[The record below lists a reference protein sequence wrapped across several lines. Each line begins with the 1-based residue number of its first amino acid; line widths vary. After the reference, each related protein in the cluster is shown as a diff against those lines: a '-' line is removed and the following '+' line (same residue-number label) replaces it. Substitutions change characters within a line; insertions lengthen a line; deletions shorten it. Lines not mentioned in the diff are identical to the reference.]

1 MLAEIQLNG
10 EAAVRKY
17 AKDLDQWTGDVIVT
31 PAQIEANAR
40 EVPEQVKADIDFAI
54 KQVFDFAQ
62 AQRRSLSEF
71 QVELHPGV
79 TAGQRVLPVNVAGCY
94 APAGR
99 YAHIASA
106 YMGVATAKAAGV
118 KTIIACSGPFRGG
131 PMHPY
136 LLYAF
141 NKAGADIIMT
151 LGGVQ
156 AIATMANGLFTGKP
170 ADVIVGPGNKF
181 VAEAKRTLFGKVG
194 IDVFA
199 GPSEIGIIAD
209 ETADPAIVASDL
221 VGQAEHGHE
230 SPAWLFTT
238 SRSLAEEVMRQVPQL
253 IDLLPPTARD
263 AAGSAWR
270 DYGEVMLCDTR
281 DEVVEISD
289 RYASEHL
296 EVHAKDLDWWLKTL
310 TCYGSL
316 FLGEETTV
324 AYGDKASGPNHV
336 LPTKGAARY
345 SGGLS
350 VHKFLKTF
358 TWQKMTRDA
367 ARDIGLATAR
377 ISRLEGMEA
386 HARTA
391 DDRLAKYFPGQ
402 AFELGEQNTPS
413 EVVERLN
420 TSARR
425 ALATPEV
432 TQQLATQGDVAV
444 GSTSKDFSE
453 FVRAEH
459 RYWADQLTA
468 KVLPMYGGPALVT
481 PHMNRLAEQGVTFLN
496 AYSNNPVCA
505 PSRAAMLTGRLSSKV
520 GCYDNAADFPSSTL
534 TLAHYL
540 RHQGYRTCL
549 SGKMHFVGSEQL
561 HGFEERVTTDIYPSD
576 FGWTADWSQV
586 KQPYSPSRMSLRSVV
601 EAGLC
606 ERNLQ
611 IDYDEEVAYRA
622 EQWLYDRARS
632 PDERPFLLWASF
644 THPHNPFITTRP
656 FWDLYDHDKI

>member
-1 MLAEIQLNG
+1 MATMYLKKADKTPETETATAQQVVNTMLAEIQKNG
-10 EAAVRKY
+10 ESAVQKY
-17 AKDLDQWTGDVIVT
+17 AADLDKWQGPMIVT
-31 PAQIEANAR
+31 PQEIEANAR
-40 EVPEQVKADIDFAI
+40 AVPAQVRADIDFAI

-62 AQRRSLSEF
+62 AQRHSLSEF

-79 TAGQRVLPVNVAGCY
+79 IAGQRVLPVNVAGCY

-136 LLYAF
+136 LMYAF

-156 AIATMANGLFTGKP
+156 AIATMAYGLFTGKP

-181 VAEAKRTLFGKVG
+181 VAEAKRTLYGKVG

-209 ETADPAIVASDL
+209 DTADPAIVASDL

-230 SPAWLFTT
+230 SPAWLFTS
-238 SRSLAEEVMRQVPQL
+238 SRKLAEEVMQRMPLL
-253 IDLLPPTARD
+253 IEALPPTARD
-263 AAGSAWR
+263 AAGAAWR
-270 DYGEVMLCDTR
+270 DYGEVIVCDTR
-281 DEVVEISD
+281 EELVAVSD
-289 RYASEHL
+289 LYASEHL
-296 EVHAKDLDWWLKTL
+296 EVHAAELDWWLANL

-358 TWQKMTRDA
+358 TWQKMSREA

-402 AFELGEQNTPS
+402 TFELGE
-413 EVVERLN
+413 
-420 TSARR
+420 
-425 ALATPEV
+425 
-432 TQQLATQGDVAV
+432 AV
-444 GSTSKDFSE
+444 
-453 FVRAEH
+453 
-459 RYWADQLTA
+459 
-468 KVLPMYGGPALVT
+468 KV
-481 PHMNRLAEQGVTFLN
+481 
-496 AYSNNPVCA
+496 
-505 PSRAAMLTGRLSSKV
+505 
-520 GCYDNAADFPSSTL
+520 
-534 TLAHYL
+534 
-540 RHQGYRTCL
+540 
-549 SGKMHFVGSEQL
+549 
-561 HGFEERVTTDIYPSD
+561 
-576 FGWTADWSQV
+576 
-586 KQPYSPSRMSLRSVV
+586 
-601 EAGLC
+601 
-606 ERNLQ
+606 
-611 IDYDEEVAYRA
+611 
-622 EQWLYDRARS
+622 
-632 PDERPFLLWASF
+632 
-644 THPHNPFITTRP
+644 
-656 FWDLYDHDKI
+656 